1 MPKKSFSFQM
11 KRVQTSGLIIDLWV
25 ISDNLLL
32 SKICRQ
38 KCFIFFEQNYEI
50 WAKMLNYKKSKILT
64 SYVQGL
70 SSSISGHLESTLSN
84 LCLKLCPLWN
94 KLMSILTPKSIISNV
109 ALTFLNMSEL
119 VWASVL
125 NSGCLVTCNNKKHV
139 IRYEITWLSKK
150 IYQLVECNASSKI

>member
-1 MPKKSFSFQM
+1 MPIFFFRI
-11 KRVQTSGLIIDLWV
+11 KRVKTSNLIIDFWV
-25 ISDNLLL
+25 KLYQIFTYLQV
-32 SKICRQ
+32 KIQ
-38 KCFIFFEQNYEI
+38 IT
-50 WAKMLNYKKSKILT
+50 KKHNILT

-150 IYQLVECNASSKI
+150 IYQLVECNASSKILKHTVFP

>member
-1 MPKKSFSFQM
+1 M
-11 KRVQTSGLIIDLWV
+11 LH
-25 ISDNLLL
+25 
-32 SKICRQ
+32 
-38 KCFIFFEQNYEI
+38 NYEV
-50 WAKMLNYKKSKILT
+50 WAKMLNYKKSNILT

-70 SSSISGHLESTLSN
+70 SSSISGHLESTFSN

-125 NSGCLVTCNNKKHV
+125 NSGCLVTCNNKKRI
-139 IRYEITWLSKK
+139 IRYEITWLPKRN
-150 IYQLVECNASSKI
+150 YQLVECHASKGQLILRCPFGVVKSPKKQQKIFQDFRPSL

>member
-1 MPKKSFSFQM
+1 MPIFFFRI
-11 KRVQTSGLIIDLWV
+11 KRVKTSNLIIDFWV
-25 ISDNLLL
+25 KLYQIFTYLQV
-32 SKICRQ
+32 KIQ
-38 KCFIFFEQNYEI
+38 IT
-50 WAKMLNYKKSKILT
+50 KKHNILT